1 MRGTGPIPYRPYAV
15 RFMDPE
21 HLPYVVRE
29 HLRLFPDGFFARLGP
44 RFLSA
49 YTGTYM
55 TSPHALAFIAV
66 AKERPVG
73 FLVGVTDPAL
83 HRRHML
89 RRHGGALLI
98 RALGGLA
105 VRPAL
110 LGHFL
115 RTRAPRYLSKLTRR
129 QQPDQPQWPT
139 TAGPQT
145 SRGPGAVLAH
155 IAVDE
160 SARSLGIG
168 ADLVE
173 RFVAA
178 CAIAGC
184 ARVSLVTVEGP
195 GGAGPYYER
204 RGWRREG
211 ESRTPEG
218 RGLLTYERVL
228 ETPSWPPG
236 WTREETGEPHRG

>member
-1 MRGTGPIPYRPYAV
+1 
-15 RFMDPE
+15 MDPE

-44 RFLSA
+44 GFLAA
-49 YTGTYM
+49 YTRTYL

-66 AKERPVG
+66 AKQQPVG
-73 FLVGVTDPAL
+73 YLVGVTDPAL
-83 HRRHML
+83 HRRHVL
-89 RRHGGALLI
+89 RRHGGTLLI

-105 VRPAL
+105 VRPGL
-110 LGHFL
+110 LVHFL
-115 RTRAPRYLSKLTRR
+115 RTRAPRYYRKLMRR
-129 QQPDQPQWPT
+129 QQPGQATPVAPQ
-139 TAGPQT
+139 A
-145 SRGPGAVLAH
+145 SLGPGAVLAH

-168 ADLVE
+168 VDLIE

-178 CAIAGC
+178 SAIAGC
-184 ARVSLVTVEGP
+184 ARVSLVTMEGP

-211 ESRTPEG
+211 GSSTPEG
-218 RGLLTYERVL
+218 RRLLTYERVL
-228 ETPSWPPG
+228 DTPSWPPG
-236 WTREETGEPHRG
+236 RTRQETGEPPLG